1 MIFNKPDPAVHV
13 PVGDIWIPA
22 RGLHEDVYVK
32 TDGKE
37 YVRLDSY
44 TVERILKDLGVNV
57 DKGGWASWERDGW
70 NLQGDYVEFHTAL
83 RVATSHP
90 KHYRNRIK
98 KDQVKKALLLLK
110 CPYWSKA
117 ERKIVLRRC
126 EGCIFSK
133 HWDGYD
139 CLWSAPQLKPLHQI
153 RRGGYSNYVGVET
166 YREYDYGYIAAFL
179 SFKIEEKIRDGLIDD
194 LYNGYNVHEAEDH
207 ITFKKHWKLN
217 RHPTKYWITIKGTKG
232 IIRAEESGE
241 CYSYEDWQHLKSFL
255 TSKKNTVLKAFAE
268 VCWKAHGEVQPEY
281 HGRWIASR
289 FRNFWEQLK

>member
-1 MIFNKPDPAVHV
+1 MIFSKPDPAVHV

-44 TVERILKDLGVNV
+44 TVERILKDLGV
-57 DKGGWASWERDGW
+57 DIEKDGWASWEREHWKIEDSVIHFSVTYGS
-70 NLQGDYVEFHTAL
+70 
-83 RVATSHP
+83 ATPNPETYSARIP
-90 KHYRNRIK
+90 AENVKH
-98 KDQVKKALLLLK
+98 ALLLLK
-110 CPYWSKA
+110 CPYWSKV
-117 ERKIVLRRC
+117 ERKNVLRRC

-194 LYNGYNVHEAEDH
+194 LYNGYNVHEAEDR
-207 ITFKKHWKLN
+207 ITFKKHWELN
-217 RHPTKYWITIKGTKG
+217 GHPAKYWITIKGTKG

-268 VCWKAHGEVQPEY
+268 VCWKAHGNVTPQY
-281 HGRWIASR
+281 HGRWSMSR
-289 FRNFWEQLK
+289 FRKFWNLL